1 MIMFKR
7 RLAPLIP
14 ITDSKDDGFLFGI
27 VDCIELVADYSAI
40 HAAARYIDFIA
51 TMIPMRA
58 VPQRVFSEDARRAAE
73 GARLDVRHVFGIT
86 YFHYI
91 CPLL

>member
-1 MIMFKR
+1 MIMFGR

-14 ITDSKDDGFLFGI
+14 ITDSKDDGFLFGF

-40 HAAARYIDFIA
+40 HTAARYIDFIA
-51 TMIPMRA
+51 PMISMRA

-73 GARLDVRHVFGIT
+73 GARLNVRHVLGIT

>member
-1 MIMFKR
+1 MIMFGR
-7 RLAPLIP
+7 RLAPFIP

-40 HAAARYIDFIA
+40 HAATHYIDFIA
-51 TMIPMRA
+51 PMIPMRA

-73 GARLDVRHVFGIT
+73 RARLDVRHVLGIT